1 LHYFTNF
8 TGSKNSALYWFFIAL
23 FKVPLGFLPN
33 SKIEDTIPINLMF
46 GGILKILQDFVAPIY
61 LFLRADYQ
69 LTIKEAGDI
78 LSAGDI
84 EMSASVSKKIA
95 GRETRKFEI
104 EIKISQENELKIF
117 VSFNE
122 AKMKIIC
129 RNELN

>member
-1 LHYFTNF
+1 
-8 TGSKNSALYWFFIAL
+8 
-23 FKVPLGFLPN
+23 
-33 SKIEDTIPINLMF
+33 MF
-46 GGILKILQDFVAPIY
+46 GGVLKILQDFVAPLY

-129 RNELN
+129 RNASE